1 MRIDVLTTFPELFAT
16 EPPALLGMSIPK
28 RAVEAGA
35 LEIAP
40 TNIRDH
46 TDNKHD
52 KTDHRPY
59 GGGPGMVMTCQP
71 VWDAVVHAE
80 SLDPRPA
87 TRILLTPQGVPLTQ
101 PLVRDLAARPRLLM
115 ICGHYEG
122 IDERVIERLDPM
134 EISIGDY
141 ILSGG
146 EPGALVLIDAI
157 ARLLPG
163 VLGHGD
169 SADQDSFAPPP
180 TENPDGTPIDP
191 KRRAKWLAELGI
203 EEDDRL
209 LDCPHY
215 TRPREWEGRTVP
227 HALLSGDHDAVARWR
242 LEQMVS
248 RTRERR
254 PDLLDRHDEHENGA

>member
-16 EPPALLGMSIPK
+16 EPPALLGVSIPK
-28 RAVEAGA
+28 RAIDAGA

-46 TDNKHD
+46 THNKHD

-71 VWDAVVHAE
+71 LWDAVAHAE

-101 PLVRDLAARPRLLM
+101 PLVRDLAAKPRLLM

-122 IDERVIERLDPM
+122 IDERVVERLDPI
-134 EISIGDY
+134 EISLGDY

-146 EPGALVLIDAI
+146 EPGALVLIDTI

-163 VLGHGD
+163 VLGHTD
-169 SADQDSFAPPP
+169 SAEQDSFTPPP
-180 TENPDGTPIDP
+180 CENPDGSAIDP
-191 KRRAKWLAELGI
+191 RLRAGWLAEFGI
-203 EEDDRL
+203 HEDACL

-215 TRPREWEGRTVP
+215 TRPQEWEGCRVP
-227 HALLSGDHDAVARWR
+227 DELLSGDHDAVAKWR
-242 LEQMVS
+242 LEQMVE
-248 RTRERR
+248 RTRSRR
-254 PDLLDRHDEHENGA
+254 PDLLGPATRPEDEA